1 MKFDPDGHLRLYD
14 DDNSNST
21 DLLMDYVSECAYPTV
36 CGNYSLCSNGKCS
49 CLPGFVQ
56 DDVSEAQGNFRC
68 KEISPT
74 TCENPLSHSI
84 LPVKGI
90 YYSNSKGGIL
100 KETNM
105 EDCKRTCLNTC
116 SCKVAVFQ
124 YDDSNVSHGDCL
136 LPSPVF
142 SLTDSPFVS
151 LTYKGNEVY
160 TSGQF
165 QTVSSFA
172 LIKISNDS
180 GSGGGSDVVLTPE
193 EHRGGS
199 DAVSTSEEHRR
210 GSARRKIIAGI
221 TAVTFLLVGLTVG
234 FSWIVVFEEEI

>member
-1 MKFDPDGHLRLYD
+1 M
-14 DDNSNST
+14 
-21 DLLMDYVSECAYPTV
+21 
-36 CGNYSLCSNGKCS
+36 
-49 CLPGFVQ
+49 
-56 DDVSEAQGNFRC
+56 
-68 KEISPT
+68 
-74 TCENPLSHSI
+74 
-84 LPVKGI
+84 
-90 YYSNSKGGIL
+90 
-100 KETNM
+100 
-105 EDCKRTCLNTC
+105 
-116 SCKVAVFQ
+116 
-124 YDDSNVSHGDCL
+124 
-136 LPSPVF
+136 PSPVF